1 MCMQC
6 ESPYDKCAY
15 RTQKATPCKRLN
27 LNGTQSFL
35 LPRNPK
41 SFMLPVCISELN
53 GMVRKCVLGV
63 RKDDVVKIEA

>member
-1 MCMQC
+1 MKVGTTSAHV
-6 ESPYDKCAY
+6 EHK
-15 RTQKATPCKRLN
+15 KATTCKKLD

-41 SFMLPVCISELN
+41 SFMLLVCISELN

-63 RKDDVVKIEA
+63 RKNDVVKIEA

>member
-1 MCMQC
+1 L
-6 ESPYDKCAY
+6 D
-15 RTQKATPCKRLN
+15 

-41 SFMLPVCISELN
+41 SFMLLVCISELN

-63 RKDDVVKIEA
+63 RKNDVVKIEA